1 MAAQRR
7 RHRRIDPRLCDK
19 LNTNIYVCYK
29 DKGCWAVAAMMI
41 LMMVL
46 TMGSSSSSSSS
57 SYPSSILT
65 AVAAEAEAVVENTES
80 ASQNFWEFADCT
92 LGCQNGGRCRF
103 VKGSRDQLAKM
114 AQSGYLIET
123 CDCLEGFGGLACEL
137 PEDECALPDK
147 ICSMTGRFCDR
158 VVGGSVADSDN
169 SASPTGSVLEGFFT
183 GFSGGN
189 SVIPTAPATE
199 NTVPEKEQWTCDCSA
214 ADERSE
220 FAGTMCRNPITEYC
234 QRGPYDPHLPTI
246 NFCTNGGRCESD
258 FSPTSKSL
266 FSSSTLP
273 PSNNDI
279 NNTSSN
285 KCRCPA
291 DFYGPH
297 CEFLKIDDN
306 SENSG
311 YEQEVLSSSSVQ
323 SSIAAKKK
331 TPGENFLLTVFALTV
346 VALAAAL
353 ILKRRKNS
361 GRVFRRR
368 RLSYNNNTSDNGR
381 FGVQYSR
388 QSTTRGRGGRASSK
402 RQNYC
407 DVVEGGIAKSG
418 NSIMYI
424 PNIGASA
431 FIPCP
436 FDDGI
441 ILPLSSE
448 SAPASSSESSDS
460 SESEPDEMKN
470 NPSDQH

>member
-1 MAAQRR
+1 
-7 RHRRIDPRLCDK
+7 
-19 LNTNIYVCYK
+19 
-29 DKGCWAVAAMMI
+29 MI

-266 FSSSTLP
+266 FSSSTRP
-273 PSNNDI
+273 PVDDVS
-279 NNTSSN
+279 T

-297 CEFLKIDDN
+297 CEFLKVDEN

-311 YEQEVLSSSSVQ
+311 YEQDEETVSSP
-323 SSIAAKKK
+323 SIATKKK
-331 TPGENFLLTVFALTV
+331 TPGEKFLLTIFALTV

-353 ILKRRKNS
+353 ILKRKRNS

-368 RLSYNNNTSDNGR
+368 RWSYNNTRSENGR
-381 FGVQYSR
+381 FGGVPCAHQSR
-388 QSTTRGRGGRASSK
+388 TRGRGGSQ
-402 RQNYC
+402 RQYYC